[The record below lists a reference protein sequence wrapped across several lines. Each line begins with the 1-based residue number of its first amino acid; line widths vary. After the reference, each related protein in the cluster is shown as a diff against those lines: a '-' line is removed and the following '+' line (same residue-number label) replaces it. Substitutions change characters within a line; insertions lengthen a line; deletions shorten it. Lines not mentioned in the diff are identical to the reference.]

1 MRNSTKLDVF
11 MITSKVSGI
20 KWQPNVKI
28 ATWALHRNQ
37 PPNANKNKIN
47 VFILYGQCIIL
58 GSTIL
63 ISTVNNSLYFLR
75 KLIIIHRFLETDSTE
90 IYTPRLSLGQNC
102 QQPQIN
108 HRLHEI
114 IMMVSYLNFHR
125 RRFGCFFK
133 LM

>member
-1 MRNSTKLDVF
+1 MSQVL
-11 MITSKVSGI
+11 SGNQMSRSPLERYIEINHPTPI
-20 KWQPNVKI
+20 K
-28 ATWALHRNQ
+28 T
-37 PPNANKNKIN
+37 N

-102 QQPQIN
+102 QQPPIN